1 MGKNGENIT
10 FAGGR
15 LDRAQ
20 HLRASADALAQQPDA
35 RAMLLWR
42 GKPLVEGAQ
51 APHLCWLPTDH
62 AFVGHATSAPV
73 FLGLI
78 DGAPRFAHDVSN
90 WEGPTDG
97 DAPAGFLD
105 RSAQTHPDLP
115 QGSHFTDLRNAI
127 TALSGDDAGDAATA
141 KAILGWHETHRFCAR
156 CGAPSQSA
164 AGGWQR
170 NCPAC
175 TASHF
180 PRTDPVVIMLVV
192 HGNDVL
198 LGRSPHWP
206 EKMYSL
212 LAGFVEPGESLES
225 AVRREVAE
233 ETAITCNAVRYL
245 ACQPWPF
252 PSSLMLGC
260 YAEAAGRDITIDPN
274 ELAAAFWVSRERL
287 ALALAGQDDEI
298 MPARKGAI
306 AHTLLQAWAQGALD
320 DLTQD

>member
-1 MGKNGENIT
+1 MSKNGENIT

-20 HLRASADALAQQPDA
+20 HLRAKAGDLAKQADACM
-35 RAMLLWR
+35 MLLWR
-42 GKPLVEGAQ
+42 GKPLLEGGDT
-51 APHLCWLPTDH
+51 PRLCWLPANH
-62 AFVGHATSAPV
+62 SFVSYAAGAPV

-78 DGAPRFAHDVSN
+78 NGAPHFAQDVSS
-90 WEGPTDG
+90 WEGPVEAADYT
-97 DAPAGFLD
+97 GFLD
-105 RSAQTHPDLP
+105 TSAQTHPDLP
-115 QGSHFTDLRNAI
+115 KDSHFRDLRNAI

-156 CGAPSQSA
+156 CGAPSLSA
-164 AGGWQR
+164 EGGWQR

-175 TASHF
+175 NAAHF

-206 EKMYSL
+206 EGMYSL

-233 ETAITCNAVRYL
+233 ETAVICGTVRYL

-260 YAEAAGRDITIDPN
+260 YAEATSRDITIDPN

-287 ALALAGQDDEI
+287 VLALAGHDPKI
-298 MPARKGAI
+298 KPARKGAI
-306 AHTLLQAWAQGALD
+306 AHTLLQAWVQDSLD
-320 DLTQD
+320 DLT